1 MEWIIGI
8 LIVIVYILYKINHQL
23 QTIIDD
29 LYDYFH
35 PNDEE
40 DEEDLVP

>member
-23 QTIIDD
+23 QIIIEI
-29 LYDYFH
+29 LE
-35 PNDEE
+35 PDEE